1 MKMIALFISS
11 TKGLGIYFCCIK
23 QIEDKE
29 NFIKSVFKTEKLLK
43 YWKIVNVAIEG
54 KFFFLKALA
63 VSKIYI
69 FRY

>member
-43 YWKIVNVAIEG
+43 Y
-54 KFFFLKALA
+54 
-63 VSKIYI
+63 
-69 FRY
+69 